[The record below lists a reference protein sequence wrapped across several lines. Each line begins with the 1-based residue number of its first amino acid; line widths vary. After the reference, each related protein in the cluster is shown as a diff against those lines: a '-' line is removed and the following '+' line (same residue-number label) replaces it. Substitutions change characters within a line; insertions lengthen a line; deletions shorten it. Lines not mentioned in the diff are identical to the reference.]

1 MAYAFDTQWNF
12 PAHTKAQQVAA
23 TFGYQR
29 PAVITVDV
37 AHWWNLPY
45 LAGTYDFT
53 NNFFMGQPPTG
64 SSAHYVVT
72 HDRVS
77 CGVAEAD
84 ASHANGNAWANATTV
99 TWELDPRLEN
109 REQVIETFCDAVSDA
124 WVNRGL
130 SEPGTLRWHNEFY
143 ATMCPGDFQPL
154 IPYMQVRANEL
165 FWAKKNQPT
174 TPTTGGFVESEAVKT
189 VIESTD
195 LENIMAIF
203 ATAEEFTAAIAKGVE
218 EGNRSLVNLLTPGET
233 GKKHAGVIFA
243 QLNNIADSLKTVAD
257 SVTPGEAGKKHAG
270 AIYSEVLEIKRGVE
284 TTGHGK
290 GDEGES
296 K

>member
-23 TFGYQR
+23 TFGYPR
-29 PAVITVDV
+29 PPVITVDV
-37 AHWWNLPY
+37 VHWWNLPH
-45 LAGTYDFT
+45 LAGTYEFT

-72 HDRVS
+72 YDRVS

-84 ASHANGNAWANATTV
+84 ASHANGNAWANANTV
-99 TWELDPRLEN
+99 TWEVDPRLAN
-109 REQVIETFCDAVSDA
+109 RPQVIETFCDALSDA

-130 SEPGTLRWHNEFY
+130 TAPGTLRWHNQFY

-154 IPYMQVRANEL
+154 IPYMQLRAAEL

-174 TPTTGGFVESEAVKT
+174 TPTGGFMEVVKE
-189 VIESTD
+189 IIDSTD

-203 ATAEEFTAAIAKGVE
+203 NTAEEFTAAIAKGVE
-218 EGNRSLVNLLTPGET
+218 EGIRPLLNQLTPGEA
-233 GKKHAGVIFA
+233 GKKHAGVTFV

-257 SVTPGEAGKKHAG
+257 AVTPGEAGKKYAG
-270 AIYSEVLEIKRGVE
+270 AIYANLLDIKRGVE
-284 TTGHGK
+284 TAGHGK
-290 GDEGES
+290 GVDGEP